1 MPKYD
6 EDMQFRETY
15 GEAKGWS
22 AAEKEAPKGFGSPGR
37 AATRVNAQHRRP
49 EQRATFTPADK
60 S

>member
-6 EDMQFRETY
+6 EDMMFRETY

-22 AAEKEAPKGFGSPGR
+22 MHEKEAPKGFGSPGR
-37 AATRVNAQHRRP
+37 AATRQNAQHRRP
-49 EQRATFTPADK
+49 EQRATFTLVEK